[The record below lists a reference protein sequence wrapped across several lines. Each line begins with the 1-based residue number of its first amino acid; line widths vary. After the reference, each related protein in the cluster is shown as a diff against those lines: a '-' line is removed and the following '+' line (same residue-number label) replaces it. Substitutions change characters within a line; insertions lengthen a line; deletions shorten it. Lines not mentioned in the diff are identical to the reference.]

1 MQAGFHSEPLFLSSP
16 LFIKPSTF
24 SNTRNPFFWQNL
36 DPNNLSEEGHK
47 STLLWSFEVLP
58 APAAQFV
65 KPSVVKESPLDE
77 YFPPVIIDA
86 ESRCNCANPSPYCL
100 VAMIANTTENVVS
113 IASEQETDSPAV
125 SSEEECSAGEA
136 VKDVNAKEYFTD
148 TFAVKGSFWEGRYQ
162 ESLIKCV
169 ERKAKGENV
178 GVRASFEPDN
188 LRDKNAIKFEVLYF
202 AAWHVIGYCGVEK
215 IPKLTKALRRGEL
228 LSCKLK

>member
-1 MQAGFHSEPLFLSSP
+1 MQAGVHSEPIFMSSP

-24 SNTRNPFFWQNL
+24 SNTRNPFLWQNL

-100 VAMIANTTENVVS
+100 VAMIASATENVVS
-113 IASEQETDSPAV
+113 IASEQESDSPAV
-125 SSEEECSAGEA
+125 SSEEECSAGEE
-136 VKDVNAKEYFTD
+136 VEDVNAEEYFTD
-148 TFAVKGSFWEGRYQ
+148 RELV
-162 ESLIKCV
+162 L
-169 ERKAKGENV
+169 
-178 GVRASFEPDN
+178 N
-188 LRDKNAIKFEVLYF
+188 L
-202 AAWHVIGYCGVEK
+202 
-215 IPKLTKALRRGEL
+215 TT
-228 LSCKLK
+228 